1 MSGNG
6 SYIKS
11 MNGIVSF
18 DTGGTTIEG
27 SGITTDT
34 IDCSTINAVT
44 ANISSTINTSTIY
57 TDFLVPA
64 VNAFITMLG
73 TVKMD
78 TNQRKHYI

>member
-27 SGITTDT
+27 ETITTDT
-34 IDCSTINAVT
+34 IDCNTINAIT

-57 TDFLVPA
+57 ADFIA
-64 VNAFITMLG
+64 NNASS
-73 TVKMD
+73 
-78 TNQRKHYI
+78 